1 MLSDGQQPGPEGW
14 GWTMIAGEG
23 ILVWSILSS
32 ITTACKELVAPDAV
46 YDIAISSCIN

>member
-23 ILVWSILSS
+23 MLVWSILSS
-32 ITTACKELVAPDAV
+32 ITTDCKELVASDAV
-46 YDIAISSCIN
+46 ISSCIN